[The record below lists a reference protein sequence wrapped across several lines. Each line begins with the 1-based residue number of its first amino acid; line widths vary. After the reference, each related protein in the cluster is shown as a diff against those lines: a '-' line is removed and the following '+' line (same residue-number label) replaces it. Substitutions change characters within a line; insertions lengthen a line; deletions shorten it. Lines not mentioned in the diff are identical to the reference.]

1 MSRNEAKETICLG
14 EQTSF
19 LPAPIPI
26 LKYSVSIHIS
36 LKKVFVQLQFS
47 IGRGVHSVRDKQ
59 NFEGIQ
65 TVKPLKMNN

>member
-36 LKKVFVQLQFS
+36 LNK
-47 IGRGVHSVRDKQ
+47 
-59 NFEGIQ
+59 E
-65 TVKPLKMNN
+65 